1 MNTRTSNALLA
12 IIAAALI
19 VIAARPY
26 LHPDAVVHADTQ
38 SFDPLYIEPGV
49 SMLRVPN
56 GGQVLGKIVVN
67 LRTGNITGYPTG
79 TTDNYPVT
87 PIDNKPQTS
96 HGIPLGRF
104 AFNDAK

>member
-1 MNTRTSNALLA
+1 MKTRTSNALLA

-26 LHPDAVVHADTQ
+26 LHPDPVHAETQ

-49 SMLRVPN
+49 SMLRIPN
-56 GGQVLGKIVVN
+56 GGQVLGKVVIN

-104 AFNDAK
+104 ALNDAR